1 MRQFKSSQTHFE
13 FGLHRQVPSPT
24 NKVSQK
30 QCCQQKQQKVQ
41 IKPNVRKGKKTPLPS
56 KPKPRNPLPP
66 RSRAWARSESNA
78 LPNKAPPPNVT

>member
-1 MRQFKSSQTHFE
+1 MRFLRSNAASRSSRRSKSSPMF
-13 FGLHRQVPSPT
+13 
-24 NKVSQK
+24 
-30 QCCQQKQQKVQ
+30 
-41 IKPNVRKGKKTPLPS
+41 VRKKKTPLPS